1 MRILSGIQPSGKLH
15 IGNFF
20 GAMRQHLA
28 LQADHDG
35 FYFIADY
42 HAMTSNP
49 APAELATRTFEV
61 AMDYLALGLDPK
73 KTVFWRQSDVP
84 EVTELAWILSCI
96 TPLGLLQR
104 CTSYKDKVAQ
114 GLSPNHGL
122 FAYPVLQAADILMF
136 DSNLVPVG
144 ADQKQHIEV
153 TRDIALKFNAQ
164 YGETFVVPEEQ
175 ILKSVAVV
183 PGLEVSAAPQPADG
197 LPALHILGYFV
208 DHRYGPLLE
217 ALERA
222 AAARYEQKLAM
233 VRRLQALGFD
243 LPEEAVLER
252 AGPGVLGR
260 AHIADVAW
268 ERNPELLGEREA
280 IFRDYIAPGGRA
292 YVYRTY
298 QISLA
303 EACQLLRD
311 AGGYPVLAHP
321 AAYSGRHDIEAAARY
336 AAGVGLAGIEGPYP
350 YDGQNAGDVDGIV
363 AHWVGVAG
371 ALGLAVTGGS
381 DYHGERKGTALGA
394 QGLTIEAFEALRSL
408 WRP

>member
-49 APAELATRTFEV
+49 APADLAQRTLEV

-122 FAYPVLQAADILMF
+122 FAYPVLQAADILIF

-153 TRDIALKFNAQ
+153 TRDIAEKFNAQ
-164 YGETFVVPEEQ
+164 YGQTFVIPEEQ
-175 ILKSVAVV
+175 ILKTVAVV
-183 PGLEVSAAPQPADG
+183 PGLDGRKMSKSYDNTIEIFESESSLKKKVMRIVTDSTPVEEPKDPDTCNVFAMLKLVAEPAELAEWRDKYRTG
-197 LPALHILGYFV
+197 GTGYGTV
-208 DHRYGPLLE
+208 KKR
-217 ALERA
+217 
-222 AAARYEQKLAM
+222 
-233 VRRLQALGFD
+233 
-243 LPEEAVLER
+243 
-252 AGPGVLGR
+252 
-260 AHIADVAW
+260 VA
-268 ERNPELLGEREA
+268 ELLNA
-280 IFRDYIAPGGRA
+280 YFAPYRQKRQELEHNRA
-292 YVYRTY
+292 YVEDVLCDGARRARQAARVTL
-298 QISLA
+298 QRV
-303 EACQLLRD
+303 RD
-311 AGGYPVLAHP
+311 A
-321 AAYSGRHDIEAAARY
+321 
-336 AAGVGLAGIEGPYP
+336 VGLGAMR
-350 YDGQNAGDVDGIV
+350 NA
-363 AHWVGVAG
+363 
-371 ALGLAVTGGS
+371 
-381 DYHGERKGTALGA
+381 
-394 QGLTIEAFEALRSL
+394 
-408 WRP
+408 